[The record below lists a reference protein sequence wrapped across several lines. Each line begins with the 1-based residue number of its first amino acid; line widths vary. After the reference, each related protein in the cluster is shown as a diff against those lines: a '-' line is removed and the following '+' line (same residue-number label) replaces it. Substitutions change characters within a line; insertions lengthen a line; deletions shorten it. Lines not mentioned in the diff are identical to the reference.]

1 MCIKLSPEE
10 GVVMEVVVKIYL
22 VSPGPARDHYAFWGR
37 LDVRHV
43 VKTRSAH
50 IRGLSHEL
58 GDSVKRIT
66 SRRCG
71 VCENGVPQLG
81 EAP

>member
-1 MCIKLSPEE
+1 MKATLF
-10 GVVMEVVVKIYL
+10 
-22 VSPGPARDHYAFWGR
+22 SPGPARDHYAFWGG

-50 IRGLSHEL
+50 IGGLSHEL
-58 GDSVKRIT
+58 GDSVKRIN

-71 VCENGVPQLG
+71 VCENGAPQLG